1 MNYPRISKLIDV
13 KHVRIHGEKLLYY
26 FFFFYGRALGRLD
39 NLPNQQKIL
48 GNAFPMA
55 AWGRTR
61 FFLLISLNERRDGDS
76 R

>member
-1 MNYPRISKLIDV
+1 MSGSMERSFSTI
-13 KHVRIHGEKLLYY
+13 
-26 FFFFYGRALGRLD
+26 FFFYGRALGRLD

-48 GNAFPMA
+48 GSAFPMA